1 MKLIDRSLTLLVF
14 INAVYSAAMREGGQD
29 LLHFLNDAF
38 EITQPPDYLE
48 PTKLS
53 DTEKILEPAGPTAEC
68 KAPEIIGNF
77 AEVSKTTPKPN
88 SVEITGIAEER
99 STESSNSDS
108 RLADRTSAEDSREVE
123 RYNRSRL
130 RTTLMETSKALRE
143 RYENSAESMSTD
155 RTDMDTEVTEDS
167 KEAEMDVSSQEMDRP
182 EENGRYRN
190 QKMIGKYSAEMTG
203 APDTEKY
210 QQESNKRA
218 VDLDSPEVMDNPDRK
233 DLDADSEEHSA
244 GLRAKL
250 NYAANHATLNDS
262 REIID
267 QNPGCIETS
276 VEHPMEENNSLDV
289 RNVDQEIQKDTMS
302 YQNQLRKICPSRR
315 VRVSNNPKGQ
325 LDFDS
330 PERVNSE
337 LLDKDN
343 SGERLE
349 GHASVTL

>member
-53 DTEKILEPAGPTAEC
+53 DIVSSFVDTEKILEPAGPTAEC

-143 RYENSAESMSTD
+143 RYENS
-155 RTDMDTEVTEDS
+155 
-167 KEAEMDVSSQEMDRP
+167 AEMDVSSQEMDRP